1 MQKYG
6 IEQASFDTIVA
17 CKVLCS
23 VPRPDEMCKNLYALL
38 KDGGSLVA
46 LEHIRSGD
54 KISGWFQ
61 GMFYFSFF
69 FLLYSLW
76 RFLRL

>member
-1 MQKYG
+1 MKKYG
-6 IEQASFDTIVA
+6 VEQASFDTIVA

-54 KISGWFQ
+54 RIAWWFQ
-61 GMFYFSFF
+61 GMSFF
-69 FLLYSLW
+69 FVFREEYMVV
-76 RFLRL
+76 